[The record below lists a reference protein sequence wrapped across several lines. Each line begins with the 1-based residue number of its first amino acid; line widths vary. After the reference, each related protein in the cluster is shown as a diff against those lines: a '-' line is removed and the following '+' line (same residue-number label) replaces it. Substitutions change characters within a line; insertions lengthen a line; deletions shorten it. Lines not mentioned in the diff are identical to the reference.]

1 MEAAVVA
8 AAVVMLLP
16 RLKAK
21 PPTELLAVVTETV
34 AVGLPAAKL
43 GGCSVIALWSGKMP
57 SILLSLFLCRILSDC
72 SSFSP
77 MTCPVLLFLG
87 AGVPRISAGEAT
99 WIPPLLPD
107 LAVFSTLFLASASS
121 ASVMVLSGLPG
132 DELLSSLCFRT
143 LFLIFSSS
151 SLSGDR
157 NTLVFR
163 GRAGVGVFSSF
174 SDLSLSSSSSWSLV
188 LFSRHL
194 ELDRLAWMARL
205 RLWSE
210 LTAGSGRAL
219 DTVWDWALAVVL
231 WWSGATA
238 GSVTLC
244 PNRVW
249 LRERREPRERSWV
262 SRDTRWEVV
271 WPTTPDW
278 NSGGISMDSEEP
290 SELELSR
297 RALLDPVTDSSEGLR
312 VRLPTLKIKNL
323 MNTFGKIKSTE
334 FEISPESSARTAMT
348 CLGSVLLCSSLC
360 APGHA
365 PAPPRVKGL

>member
-1 MEAAVVA
+1 
-8 AAVVMLLP
+8 MLLP
-16 RLKAK
+16 RLKAN

-34 AVGLPAAKL
+34 AVGLPTAML
-43 GGCSVIALWSGKMP
+43 GGCSEIALWSGKMP

-99 WIPPLLPD
+99 RIAPLLPD
-107 LAVFSTLFLASASS
+107 LADFSTLFLASASS
-121 ASVMVLSGLPG
+121 ASVMVLSGLPE
-132 DELLSSLCFRT
+132 DKLLSSLCFLT

-188 LFSRHL
+188 LFSRHREL
-194 ELDRLAWMARL
+194 ERLAWMARL
-205 RLWSE
+205 RPWSV
-210 LTAGSGRAL
+210 LAAGSGRDT
-219 DTVWDWALAVVL
+219 DTVWDWALAVEL

-262 SRDTRWEVV
+262 SRDTRCEVV
-271 WPTTPDW
+271 CPTTPDW

-312 VRLPTLKIKNL
+312 VRLPIMK
-323 MNTFGKIKSTE
+323 
-334 FEISPESSARTAMT
+334 
-348 CLGSVLLCSSLC
+348 
-360 APGHA
+360 
-365 PAPPRVKGL
+365 RVINF